1 MPEKIDTV
9 SVAYLDR
16 IAVQG
21 LERIAVAA
29 VLPWLLCIGAS
40 ARAEPLADLSGR
52 YIYEAYSL
60 TLADGTILGLGA
72 LGLRDAELSIYP
84 DGAIVTRMTSES
96 GEEIVSQCSS
106 SDWRI
111 SGADAS
117 WTEDYPEVG
126 YPIRREI
133 ERTPDGLS
141 YSIRFDDAR
150 DRMRYGS
157 VDHGVLRRVG
167 DVDSHAAMDSGGLAA
182 QEPPRIPLSDEEAR
196 EVGERIRGQI
206 RVSPAGDGPDRGQ
219 AGPFFDETALVRLR
233 CAVPP
238 GSGRYKDVSA
248 PGVPEV
254 GVFVLRSRGDCR
266 IDLFNLIQRADG
278 DFGQWAG
285 LRAQAS
291 GEARAR
297 GFEAETRE
305 GSLGDHSELRVF
317 SKNGVYKG
325 FWYAIESDGVLYV
338 LRILSAQIR
347 VSPELEDLLRKKI
360 ALISE

>member
-1 MPEKIDTV
+1 MPSSLRRTAFA
-9 SVAYLDR
+9 SLGR

-21 LERIAVAA
+21 LERIAVVA
-29 VLPWLLCIGAS
+29 VLPWLLCISTS

-52 YIYEAYSL
+52 YVYEEYSL
-60 TLADGTILGLGA
+60 TLADGTILDLAA
-72 LGLRDAELSIYP
+72 LGLRDAKLSIYP
-84 DGAIVTRMTSES
+84 NGAIVTRMTSDS
-96 GEEIVSQCSS
+96 GEEIVSRCSS

-111 SGADAS
+111 SDADAS
-117 WTEDYPEVG
+117 WTEDCPEVG

-150 DRMRYGS
+150 DRVRYGS

-167 DVDSHAAMDSGGLAA
+167 EVDNRAALDSRGLAA

-206 RVSPAGDGPDRGQ
+206 RVTPAGDGPDRGQ
-219 AGPFFDETALVRLR
+219 AGPFFDETALARLG

-238 GSGRYKDVSA
+238 GSGRYKDVAA
-248 PGVPEV
+248 PGVSEV
-254 GVFVLRSRGDCR
+254 RVFVLRSRGDCT
-266 IDLFNLIQRADG
+266 IDLFNLIQPTAG

-297 GFEAETRE
+297 GFETETRE
-305 GSLGDHSELRVF
+305 GRIGNHSELRVF
-317 SKNGVYKG
+317 SKNGAYKG

-338 LRILSAQIR
+338 LRVLSAQIR
-347 VSPELEDLLRKKI
+347 VSPELEDLLREKI